1 MDFFPKVEKKANSKG
16 AKENAPQGF
25 LKTKVK
31 KNTKEEV
38 QKKKGE
44 IFPQKVDV
52 QENRSQHCAKYM
64 EINQEIP

>member
-1 MDFFPKVEKKANSKG
+1 MDFFPKLEKDANSKG
-16 AKENAPQGF
+16 AKENPPQGF

-31 KNTKEEV
+31 NNNNEGV

-44 IFPQKVDV
+44 TFPQKVDV
-52 QENRSQHCAKYM
+52 EENRSQRCAKYM